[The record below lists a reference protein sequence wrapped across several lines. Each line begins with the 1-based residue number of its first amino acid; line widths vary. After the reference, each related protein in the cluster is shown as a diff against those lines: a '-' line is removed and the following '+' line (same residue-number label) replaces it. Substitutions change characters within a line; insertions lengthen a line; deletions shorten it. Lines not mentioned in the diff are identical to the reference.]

1 MARKRKKGANG
12 RGSVYPRS
20 DGRWGYSYTVDGKQ
34 VNRACKTQAQAVERL
49 EEALAKIKAK
59 TYVDPNQIQVNE
71 WLSNWL
77 EEYAP
82 ATTRQSTL
90 ASYRDIIEDHLFPSF
105 RKIQLQKLSV
115 DHVQRF
121 VNKQIKAGYAPG
133 TIRRHMSVLKKAIR
147 QAQEN
152 KLIVIDPTKEAKLP
166 KMEQK
171 EIEFLSVEEIKKLLA
186 VLPDTTNGRAI
197 RFILGT
203 GIRASELCGLRWC
216 DVSDEGANISQIVYM
231 VNNRA
236 LSEEEKKME
245 RVKEAPKTSAG
256 RRFIP
261 FSDGTLP
268 AILEEQKKQQRI
280 ERMKAGSC
288 WIGGDPGRGEQ
299 YVFATKSGAPADR
312 YNLGRTLRN
321 CFDNA
326 GLKRRGLH
334 ALRHTFATLWIQA
347 GQDVRTLSEILGHT
361 SVSFTMQR
369 YVHSD
374 TATKKRGMAVMA
386 SYLAE

>member
-1 MARKRKKGANG
+1 MARKRKKAANG
-12 RGSVYPRS
+12 QGSVYPRS

-34 VNRACKTQAQAVERL
+34 VNRACKTQAKAVERL
-49 EEALAKIKAK
+49 NEALAKIKAQ
-59 TYVDPNQIQVNE
+59 TYVDPNQMLVNE
-71 WLSNWL
+71 WLSRWL
-77 EEYAP
+77 EVYAP
-82 ATTRQSTL
+82 AKARQSTL
-90 ASYRDIIEDHLFPSF
+90 ASYRDIIEDHLFPAF
-105 RKIQLQKLSV
+105 KKIQLQKLTSE
-115 DHVQRF
+115 HIQRF
-121 VNKQIKAGYAPG
+121 INKQKKAGYASG
-133 TIRRHMSVLKKAIR
+133 TIRRHMSVLGKAIR
-147 QAQEN
+147 QAQKD
-152 KLIVIDPTKEAKLP
+152 KLIPFDLTKDVDLP

-171 EIEFLSVEEIKKLLA
+171 EIEFLTVEEIKKLLA

-203 GIRASELCGLRWC
+203 GIRVSELCGLRWC

-236 LSEEEKKME
+236 LSEDEKKME

-268 AILEEQKKQQRI
+268 AILEEQKRQQRI

-299 YVFATKSGAPADR
+299 YVFATKNGAPADR

-321 CFDNA
+321 CLDNA

>member
-1 MARKRKKGANG
+1 MRNGVSKHFVDLSNEIRKYRASVDSAMSRYRKDKADAIENLNERKLPIKLEQLKEIARNELYVAYSKLKGDWSGCYPHLVGLSGTVSPGGDAIKGAVG
-12 RGSVYPRS
+12 
-20 DGRWGYSYTVDGKQ
+20 
-34 VNRACKTQAQAVERL
+34 
-49 EEALAKIKAK
+49 LAFCAMQK
-59 TYVDPNQIQVNE
+59 PC
-71 WLSNWL
+71 
-77 EEYAP
+77 
-82 ATTRQSTL
+82 
-90 ASYRDIIEDHLFPSF
+90 
-105 RKIQLQKLSV
+105 LQ
-115 DHVQRF
+115 
-121 VNKQIKAGYAPG
+121 
-133 TIRRHMSVLKKAIR
+133 
-147 QAQEN
+147 
-152 KLIVIDPTKEAKLP
+152 
-166 KMEQK
+166 
-171 EIEFLSVEEIKKLLA
+171 
-186 VLPDTTNGRAI
+186 AI

-299 YVFATKSGAPADR
+299 YVFATKNGAPADR